1 MEEIRDISL
10 EWVFI
15 AKSKI
20 PEDIEEILAPGEVA
34 VASYRTLRDSA
45 TFTDKRIIIRDVQ
58 GLTGKKVEL
67 YSIPYSSINMWSTET
82 AGLLF
87 DLSAEVEL
95 WTKMGQIKII
105 LQKGVDV
112 REFDRLIAHC
122 ILR

>member
-1 MEEIRDISL
+1 MEEVRDISL

-34 VASYRTLRDSA
+34 VTSYRTLRDSA

-58 GLTGKKVEL
+58 GMTGKKVEL

>member
-1 MEEIRDISL
+1 MEETENL
-10 EWVFI
+10 FEWVFI
-15 AKSKI
+15 SKCKI
-20 PEDIEEILAPGEVA
+20 PEDIVDILAPGEVA
-34 VASYRTLRDSA
+34 VAAYRTMRDSA

-58 GLTGKKVEL
+58 GITGKKVEI

-95 WTKMGQIKII
+95 NTRAGNMKII

>member
-1 MEEIRDISL
+1 MAEIDNIL
-10 EWVFI
+10 EWVFVS
-15 AKSKI
+15 KCKI
-20 PEDIEEILAPGEVA
+20 PEDIVDLLAPGEVA
-34 VASYRTLRDSA
+34 VAAYRTLRDSA

-58 GLTGKKVEL
+58 GLTGKKVEV

-95 WTKMGQIKII
+95 WTRAGQIKIT

>member
-105 LQKGVDV
+105 LQKCVDV

>member
-1 MEEIRDISL
+1 MEENENL
-10 EWVFI
+10 FEWVFI
-15 AKSKI
+15 AKCKI
-20 PEDIEEILAPGEVA
+20 PEDIVDVLVPGEVA
-34 VASYRTLRDSA
+34 VAAYRTLRDSA

-67 YSIPYSSINMWSTET
+67 YSIPYSSINMWSTES

-95 WTKMGQIKII
+95 WTKAGNMKII

>member
-1 MEEIRDISL
+1 MAEIDNIL
-10 EWVFI
+10 EWVFVS
-15 AKSKI
+15 KCKI
-20 PEDIEEILAPGEVA
+20 PEDIVDLLAPGEVA
-34 VASYRTLRDSA
+34 VAAYRTLRDSA
-45 TFTDKRIIIRDVQ
+45 TFTDKRIVIRDVQ
-58 GLTGKKVEL
+58 GLTGKKVEV

-95 WTKMGQIKII
+95 WTRAGQIKIT

>member
-1 MEEIRDISL
+1 MAEIDNIL
-10 EWVFI
+10 EWVFVS
-15 AKSKI
+15 KCKI
-20 PEDIEEILAPGEVA
+20 PEDVVDVLAPGEVA
-34 VASYRTLRDSA
+34 VAAYGTLRDSA

-58 GLTGKKVEL
+58 GLTGKKVEI

-95 WTKMGQIKII
+95 WTRAGQIKIT